1 MTAVQGGD
9 GVTGFGPAPNGTLV
23 TFSLLNN
30 TAGATFVGGV
40 NTCTTTGGTCSIQI
54 NSSTPGGVDIHA
66 TTTFSVGGVSLT
78 RSTGSGGLNSADAHK
93 DYVAGTITIVK
104 DAVPNSGLDFNFTST
119 GGLSPSSFALDDD
132 ADPTLSNSRTFA
144 NLAPGPYTVTE
155 AGLPIA
161 GWDLTDLVC
170 MGGGANTST
179 NTATGVSTIG
189 LDAGENVTCT
199 YTNTKQTKLK
209 LVKTVTNNNGGTAV
223 PNDWDLVATGSGG
236 FTELTPDSATATSRI
251 VNPGV
256 SYALS
261 ETNGP
266 SGYAQ
271 GTFSCVTN
279 GGAPVSGD
287 SITLSVGDF
296 AVCTVNNNDIPP
308 QLHLRKIVVNNN
320 GGTATVD
327 DFTLT
332 ANGTGSNDLSGTSP
346 VDSGSGLQADTWA
359 LSESNVGG
367 YTASAWSCVGGTQ
380 NGSNITVGIAG
391 EATCTI
397 TNDDQP
403 GTIIIRKITDPLNS
417 STSFSFDATGTGYN
431 DFSLT
436 GQSAGDQNLNTQ
448 TLNAGNYSVQE
459 INIPNGWVLTGVG
472 SPGSTACE
480 LLVSGSG
487 ASTGAGD
494 VNTATATIHL
504 GNR

>member
-1 MTAVQGGD
+1 MTML
-9 GVTGFGPAPNGTLV
+9 TRRCR
-23 TFSLLNN
+23 
-30 TAGATFVGGV
+30 TAG
-40 NTCTTTGGTCSIQI
+40 
-54 NSSTPGGVDIHA
+54 
-66 TTTFSVGGVSLT
+66 
-78 RSTGSGGLNSADAHK
+78 
-93 DYVAGTITIVK
+93 
-104 DAVPNSGLDFNFTST
+104 
-119 GGLSPSSFALDDD
+119 PS
-132 ADPTLSNSRTFA
+132 A

-170 MGGGANTST
+170 VGGGANTST

-287 SITLSVGDF
+287 SITLSVGGS
-296 AVCTVNNNDIPP
+296 ATCTITNNDIAPKWAPAQDRSERQRRQQDGGGLYTHGQRRRFGPP
-308 QLHLRKIVVNNN
+308 VGHQPGRLEWHLSPSRHLGVVGNQRVRLL
-320 GGTATVD
+320 GQCM
-327 DFTLT
+327 
-332 ANGTGSNDLSGTSP
+332 GSVWVARRAARTSLSVS
-346 VDSGSGLQADTWA
+346 
-359 LSESNVGG
+359 
-367 YTASAWSCVGGTQ
+367 
-380 NGSNITVGIAG
+380 AG

-397 TNDDQP
+397 TNNDQP
-403 GTIIIRKITDPLNS
+403 GTIVIRKSAEPAPDGHELRQRPHAPAYD
-417 STSFSFDATGTGYN
+417 SFT
-431 DFSLT
+431 LT
-436 GQSAGDQNLNTQ
+436 GQTQ
-448 TLNAGNYSVQE
+448 QKQQ
-459 INIPNGWVLTGVG
+459 
-472 SPGSTACE
+472 
-480 LLVSGSG
+480 
-487 ASTGAGD
+487 
-494 VNTATATIHL
+494 
-504 GNR
+504 